1 MNTINKSSPS
11 DLTFY
16 IHVLGGFIDKFTFW
30 RCCLP
35 FAFYNN
41 LDMSFRDVGR
51 SHLTSRNRVAPAPL
65 SVSNSANRE
74 LSPSPPPEKVVSTPT
89 RRRSDHEARQQP
101 EPCPASPIDQIAAA
115 LQLHDRERS
124 YRSERKL
131 IQQSTTVPRYD
142 IAKSLRMSAF
152 SRLNDEIVQF
162 QKLVND
168 LQEIVDTDVLT
179 PEDQWR

>member
-1 MNTINKSSPS
+1 
-11 DLTFY
+11 
-16 IHVLGGFIDKFTFW
+16 
-30 RCCLP
+30 
-35 FAFYNN
+35 
-41 LDMSFRDVGR
+41 MSFRDVGR
-51 SHLTSRNRVAPAPL
+51 SHLASRSRVEPAPL
-65 SVSNSANRE
+65 SVSNSANHERA
-74 LSPSPPPEKVVSTPT
+74 SSPPQEKVIVSSTPA
-89 RRRSDHEARQQP
+89 RRSSDHEARQQP
-101 EPCPASPIDQIAAA
+101 ERRPASPIDQIAAA